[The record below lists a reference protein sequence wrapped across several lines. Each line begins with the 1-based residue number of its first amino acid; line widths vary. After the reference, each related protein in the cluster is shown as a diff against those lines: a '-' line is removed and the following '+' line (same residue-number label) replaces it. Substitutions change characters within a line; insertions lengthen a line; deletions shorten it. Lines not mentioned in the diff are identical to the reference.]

1 MIQLLDSALN
11 RITMYR
17 LALYY
22 VAGLV
27 LVAFGF
33 GFVGL
38 VPNDPTALTFSTVM
52 ILGVCWV
59 TNRLFAT
66 LLRVPA
72 NAESFYIT
80 AFILALV
87 LPPTTATNL
96 PGVAGLILASFVA
109 IASKFVLAIRHRHI
123 FNPVAIGIAVSALV
137 LNQPATWWA
146 GGNLSLAPFV
156 LIGGLIVVRKVQR
169 FDMVGVYL
177 LANLAVTLATSRFGQ
192 YGEALTQSLL
202 YSPLFFAGFAMLTEP
217 LTAPQAKGLRLAYG
231 VIVGVL
237 SSPNIHIMDYYLTPE
252 IAFLIGNVFAWA
264 VSPKGRFKLTLVGVE
279 EMAANCYDFVFAS
292 NRKVRFLPGQ
302 YLDWTLDVADPDN
315 RGNRRPFTIAS
326 APTENEI
333 RLGVKFYPGASAFK
347 QTLAK
352 MQPGDV
358 IYGSHLAGEFTLP
371 KDGDTKIAFLAGGIG
386 VTPFRSM
393 VQELLNKQTPRPIV
407 MLYGNNSADEIAYAK
422 LFDQAERELGIRTV
436 YAVADDLPPD
446 RRNVHRG
453 FIDTAM
459 IEREVPDYNDRTFYI
474 SGPRAMVMRFQRML
488 SELGVSRSRI
498 KVDYFPGFA

>member
-1 MIQLLDSALN
+1 MIQLIDSALS

-22 VAGLV
+22 VAGLL

-38 VPNDPTALTFSTVM
+38 VPNDPTALIFSAAL

-59 TNRLFAT
+59 ANRLFAM
-66 LLRVPA
+66 LLKVPA
-72 NAESFYIT
+72 NAESVYIT
-80 AFILALV
+80 AFILALI
-87 LPPTTATNL
+87 LPPTTAANL
-96 PGVAGLILASFVA
+96 LGVAGLVLASFAA
-109 IASKFVLAIRHRHI
+109 IASKFVLAIRHKHI
-123 FNPVAIGIAVSALV
+123 FNPVAIGVAVSAVALD
-137 LNQPATWWA
+137 QPATWWV
-146 GGNLSLAPFV
+146 GGNLPLAPLV
-156 LIGGLIVVRKVQR
+156 LIGGLLVMRKVQR
-169 FDMVGVYL
+169 LDMVGVYL
-177 LANLAVTLATSRFGQ
+177 LANLGVTFATSRFGQ

-217 LTAPQAKGLRLAYG
+217 LTSPHSRGARLAYG
-231 VIVGVL
+231 AIVGAL
-237 SSPNIHIMDYYLTPE
+237 SSPNIHIMDYYFTPE
-252 IAFLIGNVFAWA
+252 IAFLIGNIFAWT

-279 EMAANCYDFVFAS
+279 EMAADCYDFIFAS
-292 NRKVRFLPGQ
+292 NRKVGFRSGQ

-347 QTLAK
+347 RALAK
-352 MQPGDV
+352 MRPGDV

-371 KDGDTKIAFLAGGIG
+371 RDNDTKIAFIAGGIG

-393 VQELLNKQTPRPIV
+393 VQELLDKQTPRPIV
-407 MLYGNNSADEIAYAK
+407 MLYGNNTGEEIAYAE

-436 YAVADDLPPD
+436 YAVADGPPPARD
-446 RRNVHRG
+446 NVHQG
-453 FIDTAM
+453 LIDADL
-459 IEREVPDYNDRTFYI
+459 IAREVPDYNDRMFYI
-474 SGPRAMVMRFQRML
+474 SGPRAMVVRFQRLL
-488 SELGVSRSRI
+488 SELGVARSRI
-498 KVDYFPGFA
+498 KVDYFPGYA